1 MTDAC
6 ALVQENRC
14 EEVYEKKCAIN
25 MTEVTGDE
33 EVTSCSRPLYRRC
46 GDTSTSSG
54 LVRRRRDTLQQ
65 HIQSLARV
73 LADTLAPAP
82 APGTRDP
89 LVTGTGTTAAS
100 VTSFPAAG
108 GVPGSAGWRGR
119 PRPRPWG
126 GGGVQDVPRDSLQ
139 RGGGLPEGPGEDLRG
154 GRELQPPGGRGGV

>member
-46 GDTSTSSG
+46 GDTSTS

-65 HIQSLARV
+65 H
-73 LADTLAPAP
+73 
-82 APGTRDP
+82 RDC
-89 LVTGTGTTAAS
+89 S
-100 VTSFPAAG
+100 R
-108 GVPGSAGWRGR
+108 W
-119 PRPRPWG
+119 
-126 GGGVQDVPRDSLQ
+126 LQ
-139 RGGGLPEGPGEDLRG
+139 RRAQEQPTLPDITLEAVHKGLLAFKNRARG
-154 GRELQPPGGRGGV
+154 ADFWTKSEAMLFP

>member
-46 GDTSTSSG
+46 GDTSTSTSSS

-82 APGTRDP
+82 P
-89 LVTGTGTTAAS
+89 LVTGTENTAAA
-100 VTSFPAAG
+100 VTSIPAVG
-108 GVPGSAGWRGR
+108 RVPGSAGWRGR

-126 GGGVQDVPRDSLQ
+126 GGGVQDVPRDPLQ
-139 RGGGLPEGPGEDLRG
+139 RARGLPEGPREDLRG
-154 GRELQPPGGRGGV
+154 GRGLQPPGGRGGV

>member
-1 MTDAC
+1 MP
-6 ALVQENRC
+6 VQENRC

-46 GDTSTSSG
+46 GDTSTSTS

-89 LVTGTGTTAAS
+89 LVTGIGTTAAA
-100 VTSFPAAG
+100 VTSFPLQAGSRGLRAGEAAPAPAPGEEGECRMYHETLCSGAGGCQRVPVRICAGAAG
-108 GVPGSAGWRGR
+108 C
-119 PRPRPWG
+119 
-126 GGGVQDVPRDSLQ
+126 SLQ
-139 RGGGLPEGPGEDLRG
+139 EGEVECDR
-154 GRELQPPGGRGGV
+154 

>member
-46 GDTSTSSG
+46 GDTNTSG

-89 LVTGTGTTAAS
+89 LVTGTDNIYCSLCNLLPCCRRGPGVCRLSPPPPALQRRRSAGCTTRLS
-100 VTSFPAAG
+100 AAG
-108 GVPGSAGWRGR
+108 RGPARGS
-119 PRPRPWG
+119 P
-126 GGGVQDVPRDSLQ
+126 
-139 RGGGLPEGPGEDLRG
+139 
-154 GRELQPPGGRGGV
+154 

>member
-1 MTDAC
+1 M
-6 ALVQENRC
+6 LVQENRC

-25 MTEVTGDE
+25 MTEVTVDE

-82 APGTRDP
+82 P

-100 VTSFPAAG
+100 VTLFPAAG

-119 PRPRPWG
+119 PRPRLWG
-126 GGGVQDVPRDSLQ
+126 GGGVQDVPRDPLQ
-139 RGGGLPEGPGEDLRG
+139 RGGGLPEGPREDLCG
-154 GRELQPPGGRGGV
+154 GRGLQPPGGRGGV

>member
-1 MTDAC
+1 MP
-6 ALVQENRC
+6 VQENRC

-25 MTEVTGDE
+25 MTEVTVDE

-46 GDTSTSSG
+46 GDTSG

-82 APGTRDP
+82 T
-89 LVTGTGTTAAS
+89 LVTGTENTAAA

-126 GGGVQDVPRDSLQ
+126 GGGVQDVPRDPLQ
-139 RGGGLPEGPGEDLRG
+139 RARGLPEGPREDLCG
-154 GRELQPPGGRGGV
+154 GRGLQPPGGRGGV